1 MNEKKTSDPKIPNVN
16 DLKSH
21 VVNIDTKIPTIP
33 KNESVHIVDESGQLK
48 RMLHEPDE
56 TYDVAF
62 CCGGR
67 TTSCDKGLLDWFAKT
82 CVSFSVLTFCFV
94 SLINNQGDSAF
105 LSSTIS
111 LILGTYLGSQ
121 ISPPQKKDNNK

>member
-1 MNEKKTSDPKIPNVN
+1 MNNINKKPESKTTEMIKLDIKPRTGS
-16 DLKSH
+16 
-21 VVNIDTKIPTIP
+21 VNIT
-33 KNESVHIVDESGQLK
+33 DEDGISK

-56 TYDVAF
+56 TYDVSF

-82 CVSFSVLTFCFV
+82 SVSFSVLSFCFI

-121 ISPPQKKDNNK
+121 LSPPSNSRKNE

>member
-1 MNEKKTSDPKIPNVN
+1 MNKRNVPVVKPESKKPDNIKIDIKQKLP
-16 DLKSH
+16 S
-21 VVNIDTKIPTIP
+21 PP
-33 KNESVHIVDESGQLK
+33 HIITEDGKLQQ
-48 RMLHEPDE
+48 MLHEPDV

-67 TTSCDKGLLDWFAKT
+67 TTSCDKGLLEFLAKT
-82 CVSFSVLTFCFV
+82 TVSFSVLSFCFI
-94 SLINNQGDSAF
+94 SLLNNSGDSAF

-121 ISPPQKKDNNK
+121 ITPPKNNK

>member
-1 MNEKKTSDPKIPNVN
+1 MNEKKTN
-16 DLKSH
+16 DSNINDVKSH
-21 VVNIDTKIPTIP
+21 IVNIDTKKVPPIS
-33 KNESVHIVDESGQLK
+33 KNESVHIVDKDGKLK
-48 RMLHEPDE
+48 RLLHEPDE

-121 ISPPQKKDNNK
+121 IAPPNKKDNNK

>member
-1 MNEKKTSDPKIPNVN
+1 MNNKKTNDLKLPNVN
-16 DLKSH
+16 QIKSH
-21 VVNIDTKIPTIP
+21 IVNIDTKIPIIP
-33 KNESVHIVDESGQLK
+33 KKESLHIVDESGKEK
-48 RMLHEPDE
+48 RMLYEADE
-56 TYDVAF
+56 TYDVSF
-62 CCGGR
+62 CCGGK

-82 CVSFSVLTFCFV
+82 CVSFSVLTFCFL

-121 ISPPQKKDNNK
+121 IAAPHKKDNK